1 MQKSKRITIIKEY
14 LKDKKDIQIAEL
26 NDLMDVSEST
36 IRRDIKDLAQEGFC
50 VEHYGSI
57 VLNEKNDPDVLLNE
71 RLEQNLDMKRMIGK
85 KAADLVEDND
95 FIYIDAGSTTLQMIQ
110 FIDSN
115 NVTIIT
121 NGLNIALE
129 AARNNLNVFIIGGE
143 VKYITT
149 AIIGENAIADIKNY
163 NFDKCFMGANG
174 FNHKGFTTPDIKE
187 GTLKKAAI
195 KQSRKRYVLADTT
208 KYNKT
213 TSYRFSTLEDC
224 TLISEK

>member
-1 MQKSKRITIIKEY
+1 MQKSKRIKIIKEY
-14 LKDKKDIQIAEL
+14 LIEKKDIQIAEL
-26 NDLMDVSEST
+26 NNLIDVSEST

-50 VEHYGSI
+50 VEHYGSV
-57 VLNEKNDPDVLLNE
+57 VLNEKNDPDILLNE
-71 RLEQNLDMKRMIGK
+71 RLEQNLENKKLIGK
-85 KAADLVEDND
+85 KAANLVENND
-95 FIYIDAGSTTLQMIQ
+95 FIYVDAGSTTLQMIQ
-110 FIDSN
+110 YITSE

-129 AARNNLNVFIIGGE
+129 AARNNLKVFIIGGE
-143 VKYITT
+143 IKYITT
-149 AIIGENAIADIKNY
+149 AVIGENAMTDIRNY

-174 FNHKGFTTPDIKE
+174 FNQKGFTTPDIKE

-195 KQSRKRYVLADTT
+195 MQSRKRYVLADTS

-213 TSYRFSTLEDC
+213 TSYRFSTLEEC